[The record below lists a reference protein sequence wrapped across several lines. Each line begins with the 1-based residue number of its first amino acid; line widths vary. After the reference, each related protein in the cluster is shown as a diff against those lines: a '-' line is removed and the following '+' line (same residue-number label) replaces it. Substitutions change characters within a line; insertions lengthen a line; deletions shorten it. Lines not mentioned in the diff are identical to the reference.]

1 MLSPEFPV
9 PGIPAGI
16 PVHAASPRH
25 LPVGA
30 VLLYLHSFS
39 RVRRHK
45 GLTMRLAAFRP
56 LGLSGLSLFL
66 SVAAFG
72 SGAPAQGVESES
84 CSIHIWQRGIYG
96 TQSASNF
103 GAFGALG
110 MVLQDEYDR
119 KYPAASVEGVMEDV
133 LRIQALPT
141 TMSSIPWR
149 NYTRVDQNTVVFE
162 HETISDQS
170 FKDLKKSTAR
180 NSTSQANCYIEIYIG
195 SQTFSGSGIR
205 SVLYSDFY
213 ARTFYDGAQRNKGA
227 ILWNQT
233 PRLSFKDADG
243 IATARKNI
251 ADSFFATFSEF
262 LTKKLPK
269 RNVRS

>member
-1 MLSPEFPV
+1 
-9 PGIPAGI
+9 
-16 PVHAASPRH
+16 
-25 LPVGA
+25 
-30 VLLYLHSFS
+30 
-39 RVRRHK
+39 
-45 GLTMRLAAFRP
+45 MRLAAFRP

-72 SGAPAQGVESES
+72 SGAPAQGVETES